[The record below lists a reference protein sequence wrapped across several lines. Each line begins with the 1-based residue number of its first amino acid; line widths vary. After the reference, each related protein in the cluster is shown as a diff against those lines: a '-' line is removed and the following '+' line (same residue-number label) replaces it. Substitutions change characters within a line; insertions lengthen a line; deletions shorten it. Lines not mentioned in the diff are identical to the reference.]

1 MIFAFPDVMKAAA
14 DVEAV
19 TLDWSPYLPTLATG
33 ATVSSHSISTSCGDV
48 VAQDTGMTAAVQSVK
63 LSGGTCQSFTDVIA
77 HVVLSDTT
85 DLSRAFRV
93 LVR

>member
-1 MIFAFPDVMKAAA
+1 MPAAA
-14 DVEAV
+14 
-19 TLDWSPYLPTLATG
+19 
-33 ATVSSHSISTSCGDV
+33 
-48 VAQDTGMTAAVQSVK
+48 QSVK

-77 HVVLSDTT
+77 RVVLSDMT